1 MARKFDSEI
10 SIDNTGKWFFRG
22 NEITQI
28 DVLKHFKK
36 NILEDEIGI
45 YIENKYMELV
55 EHGYLEAKFPVLQI
69 TNYLEQDNKIL
80 LGIEEKS
87 FFEISEFDFYIDENE
102 FITAKLKNSKL
113 LIYSF
118 RKEVLQFLSE
128 IFEENENGFLI
139 HYNSEK
145 IKIEKTKNQYSIS
158 VPNFKP

>member
-10 SIDNTGKWFFRG
+10 KIDKSGTWFFRG
-22 NEITQI
+22 NEITQT

-55 EHGYLEAKFPVLQI
+55 EHGYVEAKFPVLQI
-69 TNYLEQDNKIL
+69 TNYLEQDGKIL

-87 FFEISEFDFYIDENE
+87 FFEISEFDFYMDENE
-102 FITAKLKNSKL
+102 MVTTKLKNSKF

-128 IFEENENGFLI
+128 NFSEEENEFLI
-139 HYNSEK
+139 HYNSEI
-145 IKIEKTKNQYSIS
+145 IKIEKTKNSYFVEI
-158 VPNFKP
+158 PKFKP